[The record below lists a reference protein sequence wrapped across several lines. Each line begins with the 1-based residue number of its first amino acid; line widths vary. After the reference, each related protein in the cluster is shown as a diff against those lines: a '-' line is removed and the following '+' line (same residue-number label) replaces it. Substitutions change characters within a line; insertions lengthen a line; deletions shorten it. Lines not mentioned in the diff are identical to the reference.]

1 VSEVSAKL
9 RRVDGLNFNVEVAEG
24 RRIQLNSAEDMGH
37 AFTPMELF
45 LVSLAGC
52 TAMDV
57 QWILEKQR
65 QKVEGLEISVRGVRR
80 EEDPAYYEKIYLEYS
95 VRGQNIRKDAV
106 ERAIRL
112 SQQKYCSVRAMI
124 KETVKTHITYTI
136 ANGKGTEQKFVYPAL
151 TNETAEK
158 PLRD

>member
-1 VSEVSAKL
+1 MSEVSAKL

-45 LVSLAGC
+45 LVALAGC

-65 QKVEGLEISVRGVRR
+65 QEVEGLEISVRGVRR
-80 EEDPAYYEKIYLEYS
+80 EEDPAYYEEIYLEYS
-95 VRGQNIRKDAV
+95 VRGQSIRKDAV

-112 SQQKYCSVRAMI
+112 SQEKYCSVSAMI

-136 ANGKGTEQKFVYPAL
+136 ANGKGNEQKFVYPTL
-151 TNETAEK
+151 SHNV
-158 PLRD
+158 R

>member
-95 VRGQNIRKDAV
+95 VRGQSIRKDAV

-112 SQQKYCSVRAMI
+112 SQEKYCPVRAMI

-136 ANGKGTEQKFVYPAL
+136 ANGKGTEQKFIYPAL
-151 TNETAEK
+151 SNETVE
-158 PLRD
+158 

>member
-1 VSEVSAKL
+1 MSEVSAKL

-45 LVSLAGC
+45 LVALAGC

-65 QKVEGLEISVRGVRR
+65 QKVEGLELSVRGVRR
-80 EEDPAYYEKIYLEYS
+80 EEDPAYYEEIYLEYS
-95 VRGQNIRKDAV
+95 VRGRSIRKDAV

-112 SQQKYCSVRAMI
+112 SQEKYCSVRAMI
-124 KETVKTHITYTI
+124 KETVKTHITYII
-136 ANGKGTEQKFVYPAL
+136 ANEKGNEEKFVYPAL
-151 TNETAEK
+151 SNQTVE
-158 PLRD
+158 

>member
-95 VRGQNIRKDAV
+95 VRGQSIRKDAV

-112 SQQKYCSVRAMI
+112 SQEKYCPVRAMI

-151 TNETAEK
+151 SDETVE
-158 PLRD
+158 